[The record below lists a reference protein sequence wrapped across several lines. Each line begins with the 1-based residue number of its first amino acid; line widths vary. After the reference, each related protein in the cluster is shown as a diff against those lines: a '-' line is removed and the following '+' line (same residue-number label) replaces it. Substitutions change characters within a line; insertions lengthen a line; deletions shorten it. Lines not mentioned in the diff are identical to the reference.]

1 MVRVARAAHELAR
14 NTGIGLRDPDAEL
27 LLHVGHSL
35 LDGAADQ
42 FDVVDASGVDPFDRL
57 HGERRHVE
65 EPPGIANAGGHCDF
79 RRTEVDRYGITSLFH
94 LFSITFIIGN

>member
-65 EPPGIANAGGHCDF
+65 EPPALRTPAATATFDEPRSIA
-79 RRTEVDRYGITSLFH
+79 TV
-94 LFSITFIIGN
+94 